1 VPAVGERDK
10 QEAFTPGYFA
20 MQSQAMVDAD
30 PFGVDD
36 LQTVVRADR
45 RASSIPLFAAGAG
58 ALTVGFVNAGDIRGG
73 PFSPFGWGWMLLP
86 MVVFATAWGV
96 VFLRSRRLGLGT
108 GHDGYGL
115 MPGGLATT
123 ILLLPL
129 TLFVGALGVVGA
141 GLVFLGLRLRDPWL
155 RGVGVAFLIL
165 GISSRLY
172 NLAQLVSVG
181 LDGRITWG
189 DAVTRWSLGSISLA
203 AAVLVWRRE
212 RRLAR

>member
-1 VPAVGERDK
+1 
-10 QEAFTPGYFA
+10 

-30 PFGVDD
+30 PLWVGD
-36 LQTVVRADR
+36 LQTAVRADR
-45 RASSIPLFAAGAG
+45 RASSIPLFAAGIG

-86 MVVFATAWGV
+86 MVVFTTAWGV
-96 VFLRSRRLGLGT
+96 VFVHSRRLGLGT

-115 MPGGLATT
+115 MLGGLATT
-123 ILLLPL
+123 SLLLPL

-141 GLVFLGLRLRDPWL
+141 GLVFLGVRLRDPSL

-165 GISSRLY
+165 GVSNRLY
-172 NLAQLVSVG
+172 NLAQLFTVG

-189 DAVTRWSLGSISLA
+189 DAVTPWVLGSISVA
-203 AAVLVWRRE
+203 AAVLVWLRE
-212 RRLAR
+212 RRLAQ

>member
-1 VPAVGERDK
+1 
-10 QEAFTPGYFA
+10 
-20 MQSQAMVDAD
+20 MQSRFMVDAD
-30 PFGVDD
+30 PLWVGD
-36 LQTVVRADR
+36 LQTAVRADR

-86 MVVFATAWGV
+86 MVVFTTAWGV
-96 VFLRSRRLGLGT
+96 VFVHSRRLGLGT

-115 MPGGLATT
+115 MLGGLATT
-123 ILLLPL
+123 SLLLPF

-141 GLVFLGLRLRDPWL
+141 GLVFLGMRLRDASL

-165 GISSRLY
+165 GVSNRLY
-172 NLAQLVSVG
+172 NLAQLVTVG
-181 LDGRITWG
+181 FDGRITWG
-189 DAVTRWSLGSISLA
+189 DAVTPWALGSISLA

-212 RRLAR
+212 RRLAQ